1 MSLSYIK
8 SNCSFFEINENYF
21 STHDIHIHFT
31 ENGISKDGPSAG
43 IAITTAILS
52 LVKGIN
58 IDKTISMTGEITLK
72 GEILRVSSI
81 KEKSIAA
88 LRNEINKLI
97 VPYDNISDVEKIDN
111 ELKENI
117 NYKFVNDYKE
127 IYELLFK

>member
-1 MSLSYIK
+1 
-8 SNCSFFEINENYF
+8 
-21 STHDIHIHFT
+21 
-31 ENGISKDGPSAG
+31 
-43 IAITTAILS
+43 
-52 LVKGIN
+52 
-58 IDKTISMTGEITLK
+58 MTGEITLK

-127 IYELLFK
+127 IYELLFKQKYSS

>member
-1 MSLSYIK
+1 
-8 SNCSFFEINENYF
+8 
-21 STHDIHIHFT
+21 
-31 ENGISKDGPSAG
+31 
-43 IAITTAILS
+43 
-52 LVKGIN
+52 
-58 IDKTISMTGEITLK
+58 MTGEITLK
-72 GEILRVSSI
+72 GEVLRVSGI

-88 LRNEINKLI
+88 LRNEIDKLL

>member
-1 MSLSYIK
+1 
-8 SNCSFFEINENYF
+8 
-21 STHDIHIHFT
+21 
-31 ENGISKDGPSAG
+31 
-43 IAITTAILS
+43 
-52 LVKGIN
+52 
-58 IDKTISMTGEITLK
+58 MTGEITLK